1 MAEVLHGL
9 PCREQG
15 GLSGLAPLMISELD
29 HGMRFSPAPIRL
41 CLLVAVAFLMT
52 GCASLLSNKGAMVS
66 LYDPKPVSVEFG
78 KASFYGGRDIGK
90 PTANGERYHASN
102 CTAAHKKLPFNT
114 MVRVTNLRNGK
125 SVLVRI
131 NDRGPFVKGR
141 AIDLTMVP
149 ARQIDMISEGIV
161 PVKIEVLKPI
171 EVITKPNRVL
181 DAGR

>member
-1 MAEVLHGL
+1 
-9 PCREQG
+9 
-15 GLSGLAPLMISELD
+15 
-29 HGMRFSPAPIRL
+29 MRFSPAPRL
-41 CLLVAVAFLMT
+41 AVLYPLAGILVSLLVT
-52 GCASLLSNKGAMVS
+52 GCSTMDSSSGPA
-66 LYDPKPVSVEFG
+66 LYDSKPVSVEIG

-114 MVRVTNLRNGK
+114 MVRVTNLKNGK

-141 AIDLTMVP
+141 VIDLTVVP
-149 ARQIDMISEGIV
+149 ARQIEMISDGIV

-171 EVITKPNRVL
+171 EVIRKPNRILEV
-181 DAGR
+181 GN